1 MNSSMENSS
10 PLFRVT
16 DFEVFADGLDH
27 PEGLAFDCDG
37 NLWCGGELGQIYCID
52 QDSRVSEVANL
63 GGFSLGLTFSPEE
76 HLYVCNFKLHS
87 LIELDRRGNVLSSLD
102 CVGDRKLI
110 TPNFSVFTR
119 DGDLYFSDSGD
130 WDNNNGCIYRLRK
143 SGRAEWFAGPFDF
156 PNGLALS
163 ADERLLFVA
172 QSQQDNVL
180 RIPIL
185 PDGVAGAPEI
195 YAAGL
200 ARVPDGLALDALGNL
215 YVMCYASDC
224 IYRVS
229 PQRRIELLAYD
240 PTGTRISRPTNAAF
254 GGPDSQDLFVAHLGR
269 WHISRIH
276 LGIAGQPLANMQDE
290 SKQAGAQ

>member
-1 MNSSMENSS
+1 
-10 PLFRVT
+10 
-16 DFEVFADGLDH
+16 
-27 PEGLAFDCDG
+27 
-37 NLWCGGELGQIYCID
+37 
-52 QDSRVSEVANL
+52 
-63 GGFSLGLTFSPEE
+63 
-76 HLYVCNFKLHS
+76 
-87 LIELDRRGNVLSSLD
+87 LITLDRSGRVLSSLD
-102 CVGDRKLI
+102 RVGDRKLV

-119 DGDLYFSDSGD
+119 EGDLYFSDSGD

-143 SGRAEWFAGPFDF
+143 SGHAEWFAGPFDF

-163 ADERLLFVA
+163 ADERSLFVA

-180 RIPIL
+180 CIPIL
-185 PDGVAGAPEI
+185 PDGAAGAPEL

-229 PQRRIELLAYD
+229 PQRQIEVLAYD

-254 GGPDSQDLFVAHLGR
+254 GGPNSQDLFVAHLGR

-276 LGIAGQPLANMQDE
+276 LGIEGQPLANMQNE
-290 SKQAGAQ
+290 SNQAGAK